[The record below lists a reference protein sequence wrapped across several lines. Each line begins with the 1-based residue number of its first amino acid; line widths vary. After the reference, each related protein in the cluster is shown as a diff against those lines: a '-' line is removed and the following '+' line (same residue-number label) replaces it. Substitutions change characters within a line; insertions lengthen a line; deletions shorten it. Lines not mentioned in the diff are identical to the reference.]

1 MTELYVLLP
10 LIFGCY
16 LLIIKVVLP
25 MVRGHVAPNQ
35 GYGFRTPL
43 TLSDERIWYPA
54 NRIAGRLMLGSSL
67 IGIVVSIALCVV
79 LWGQDLVLIAAL
91 CGVLLTAAIVPVLPA
106 KIATNRIA
114 AGLKS
119 EQEQTDKE
127 RA

>member
-25 MVRGHVAPNQ
+25 MLRGQVPPNQ

-54 NRIAGRLMLGSSL
+54 NRIAGRLMLGSSV
-67 IGIVVSIALCVV
+67 IGMVVSVALCVM

-91 CGVLLTAAIVPVLPA
+91 CGVLLTAAILPVLPA
-106 KIATNRIA
+106 KIAASRIA
-114 AGLKS
+114 AGLKT
-119 EQEQTDKE
+119 EQDQPAEE
-127 RA
+127 RG